1 MLTNIRFFAKM
12 LSGVYQ
18 GVTTM
23 HNEPFTQAAQQWDLQ
38 TLYADLTFAKGK
50 PLTPVEKTHLR
61 GLLCGCSPS
70 EIAEKLHKN
79 PNGVE
84 TDLCATVYRY
94 VKNLLDKNNG
104 RIDNWRNIT
113 QWLEEA
119 GYKHPSAEIPMTKLL
134 PEQSV
139 ANITNVTVE
148 TTQVVIHFNL
158 AIPTS
163 NNMGSYQNESEKSQ
177 DAEKMDT

>member
-70 EIAEKLHKN
+70 EIAEQLHKN
-79 PNGVE
+79 SNGVE
-84 TDLCATVYRY
+84 TDLCSTVYRY

-119 GYKHPSAEIPMTKLL
+119 GYKHPSAEIPINNVL
-134 PEQSV
+134 PDKSV
-139 ANITNVTVE
+139 VNITNVNYE
-148 TTQVVIHFNL
+148 NKQIVIHSNL

-163 NNMGSYQNESEKSQ
+163 NNMGRYQNESEKIQ
-177 DAEKMDT
+177 DPEKMDT

>member
-1 MLTNIRFFAKM
+1 
-12 LSGVYQ
+12 
-18 GVTTM
+18 
-23 HNEPFTQAAQQWDLQ
+23 
-38 TLYADLTFAKGK
+38 
-50 PLTPVEKTHLR
+50 VEKTHLR

-70 EIAEKLHKN
+70 EIAEQLHKN
-79 PNGVE
+79 SNGVE

-119 GYKHPSAEIPMTKLL
+119 GYKHPSAEIPINNVL
-134 PEQSV
+134 PDKSV
-139 ANITNVTVE
+139 VNITNINYE
-148 TTQVVIHFNL
+148 NKQIVIHFNL

-163 NNMGSYQNESEKSQ
+163 NNMGRYQNESEKIQ
-177 DAEKMDT
+177 DPEKMDT

>member
-18 GVTTM
+18 GVITM

-70 EIAEKLHKN
+70 EIAEQLHKN
-79 PNGVE
+79 SNGVE

-119 GYKHPSAEIPMTKLL
+119 GYKHPSAEIPINNVL
-134 PEQSV
+134 PDKSV
-139 ANITNVTVE
+139 VNITNINYE
-148 TTQVVIHFNL
+148 NKQIVIHFNL

-163 NNMGSYQNESEKSQ
+163 NNMGRYQNESEKIQ
-177 DAEKMDT
+177 DPEKMDT

>member
-1 MLTNIRFFAKM
+1 
-12 LSGVYQ
+12 V
-18 GVTTM
+18 
-23 HNEPFTQAAQQWDLQ
+23 AA
-38 TLYADLTFAKGK
+38 GK
-50 PLTPVEKTHLR
+50 SNL
-61 GLLCGCSPS
+61 
-70 EIAEKLHKN
+70 EIAEQLHKN
-79 PNGVE
+79 SNGVE

-119 GYKHPSAEIPMTKLL
+119 GYKHPSAEIPINNVL
-134 PEQSV
+134 PDKSV
-139 ANITNVTVE
+139 VNITNINYE
-148 TTQVVIHFNL
+148 NKQIVIHFNL

-163 NNMGSYQNESEKSQ
+163 NNMRSYQNESEKSQ

>member
-1 MLTNIRFFAKM
+1 M
-12 LSGVYQ
+12 
-18 GVTTM
+18 
-23 HNEPFTQAAQQWDLQ
+23 
-38 TLYADLTFAKGK
+38 
-50 PLTPVEKTHLR
+50 
-61 GLLCGCSPS
+61 
-70 EIAEKLHKN
+70 
-79 PNGVE
+79 
-84 TDLCATVYRY
+84 YRY

-119 GYKHPSAEIPMTKLL
+119 GYKHPSAEIPINNVL

-139 ANITNVTVE
+139 VNITNINYE
-148 TTQVVIHFNL
+148 NKQIVIHFNL

-163 NNMGSYQNESEKSQ
+163 NNMRSYQNESEKSQ